1 MNQVAVNNK
10 TIEVSEFFKT
20 LQKLVIKSKK
30 KQPRTDFDINLS
42 QIKIRLTFFSNKL
55 TDTLL
60 PALSHLTNS
69 SISQNFEYQ
78 IYILD
83 GASINSPFPSI
94 ENIANK
100 FIFRGDIEGFST
112 YQYQIAYLVH
122 SKLICALDHI
132 KKIGIVIAQDSKLI
146 PKFTTASPLKEIFNW
161 IMLRNQCSLIHAAA
175 VGNKDGAVL
184 LVGKSGSGKSITAIR
199 CLFHGLDFYGD
210 DIVGISNKKEPL
222 IHSIFSTAKTFH
234 KDIKE
239 ISGLEK
245 YSILSNLK
253 PYDKEVFFFSE
264 HFKKQLSIQARLT
277 GILHIIQSDDK
288 ASITPTSAAN
298 ILSIVG
304 STSVTMFPYSNQ
316 THILQLMSLFK
327 SVPCF
332 KFELGDQ
339 VNKIASKLKQF
350 LKLISKN

>member
-1 MNQVAVNNK
+1 MNQTVAYNK
-10 TIEVSEFFKT
+10 FIEVSEFFKT
-20 LQKLVIKSKK
+20 LQKLVIKAKK
-30 KQPRTDFDINLS
+30 KHPRTDFDINLS

-60 PALSHLTNS
+60 PALSHLTNF
-69 SISQNFEYQ
+69 SIPQNFQYQ

-83 GASINSPFPSI
+83 AGSINSLFPSI

-122 SKLICALDHI
+122 PKLICALDHI

-161 IMLRNQCSLIHAAA
+161 IMLRNKCSLIHAAA
-175 VGNKDGAVL
+175 VGNTDGAVL

-199 CLFHGLDFYGD
+199 CLFYGLDFYGD
-210 DIVGISNKKEPL
+210 DIIGVSNKNGPL
-222 IHSIFSTAKTFH
+222 IHSIFSTAKIFH

-245 YSILSNLK
+245 FSISSNLK
-253 PYDKEVFFFSE
+253 PYDKEVFFFNE
-264 HFKKQLSIQARLT
+264 HFKKQLPIQAPIT
-277 GILHIIQSDDK
+277 AVFQIMQSDDK
-288 ASITPTSAAN
+288 ASITPTSTAN
-298 ILSIVG
+298 VISIVG
-304 STSVTMFPYSNQ
+304 STSITMFPYSNQ
-316 THILQLMSLFK
+316 TYILQLMSLFK

-332 KFELGDQ
+332 KFELGNQ

-350 LKLISKN
+350 LKLIAKN